1 MSYQIDKFWKLHFI
15 RQKDCLDLSFVAV
28 FNDCP
33 STDDIVVAIKIS
45 YLFPESAK
53 YIIRDRISGRVT
65 DTPNNPRQDGIPL
78 STVHHRIPL
87 HSIQPVL
94 LL

>member
-15 RQKDCLDLSFVAV
+15 QQKNCLDLSFVAV
-28 FNDCP
+28 FNDCR

-53 YIIRDRISGRVT
+53 YIRDRISGRVT